1 LQRNQGNALT
11 VASGLTSSAIS
22 NLGQLKKKTSETSV
36 TGKVPPMLTLYG
48 LKACDTCRKARQM
61 LEKAGKDVTFVDV
74 RETALT
80 PDQIAIF
87 AQNLGDALINKRS
100 TTWREL
106 SENERNQPAEALI
119 ARFPTVMKRP
129 VIEEKGALTL
139 GWDAKTQAK
148 HLGNT

>member
-1 LQRNQGNALT
+1 M
-11 VASGLTSSAIS
+11 
-22 NLGQLKKKTSETSV
+22 LK
-36 TGKVPPMLTLYG
+36 LYG

-61 LEKAGKDVTFVDV
+61 LENAGKDVTFIDV
-74 RETALT
+74 REAPLT
-80 PDQIAIF
+80 PDQIKKF

-106 SENERNQPAEALI
+106 AENERNLPAEALI

-129 VIEEKGALTL
+129 VIEENGTLTL